1 MTKLFITSPNIIRDK
16 SFRRRLS
23 RLPGGVGGGGGAGGA
38 ADEAFEVVRQALQ
51 EQEGSNE
58 EHRRTTVDLG
68 GGEKAVVVAGKAGE
82 GISSFFSYKVVT
94 WEMNFF
100 ISICRRRLQL
110 PYERPALRGV
120 SQGGTGGTY
129 LLQQQQFGKCN
140 FF

>member
-51 EQEGSNE
+51 EQEGRNE

-68 GGEKAVVVAGKAGE
+68 GGEKAVVIAGKAGE
-82 GISSFFSYKVVT
+82 GIISFF
-94 WEMNFF
+94 
-100 ISICRRRLQL
+100 
-110 PYERPALRGV
+110 
-120 SQGGTGGTY
+120 
-129 LLQQQQFGKCN
+129 
-140 FF
+140 